1 MPVFKRQGTAVRAS
15 LQQSVSAMEAPEGGV
30 VLSVEAWISPGLK
43 LLVSLR
49 S

>member
-1 MPVFKRQGTAVRAS
+1 MVRAS
-15 LQQSVSAMEAPEGGV
+15 LQQFVSAMEAPEGGV
-30 VLSVEAWISPGLK
+30 ALFAEAWISPGFK